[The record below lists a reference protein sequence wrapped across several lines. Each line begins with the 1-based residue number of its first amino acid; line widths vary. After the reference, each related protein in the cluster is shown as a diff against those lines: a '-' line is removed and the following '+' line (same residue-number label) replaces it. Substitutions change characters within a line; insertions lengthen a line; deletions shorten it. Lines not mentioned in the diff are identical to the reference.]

1 MINVVNGEAG
11 TGKQAHM
18 ENLLVAG
25 KTGTAQASKLRDKEV
40 IVDGQT
46 VHIPRVPATAD
57 HETDTPWYRG
67 WGEDGT
73 SLNHGWFIG
82 FAPAN
87 KPQVAFAVMIEY
99 GGSGG
104 LAARIAT
111 HVLDS
116 CIKHGDVK
124 P

>member
-1 MINVVNGEAG
+1 
-11 TGKQAHM
+11 
-18 ENLLVAG
+18 
-25 KTGTAQASKLRDKEV
+25 
-40 IVDGQT
+40 
-46 VHIPRVPATAD
+46 VHVPRVLATAD
-57 HETDTPWYRG
+57 QQTDTPWYRG
-67 WGEDGT
+67 WGEDGQ

-104 LAARIAT
+104 FAGHVAT
-111 HVLDS
+111 QVLNR
-116 CIKHGDVK
+116 CIDHGYVK